1 MPCKLLRPILAV
13 VLAAVALSLES
24 IAPADAASYDEL
36 IFVEVPAVAGPGQP
50 GRLSGF
56 PFDRY
61 VDGCRVVRLSFRGSR
76 AVAVPLTGEFV
87 SARDPAVSFDGGHIL
102 FAGKRN
108 REDSWQIWR
117 MDKDGGNKQQISS
130 GPGDRVS
137 PLYVGSLFYLD
148 DKAPTEQI
156 CYVSTEHGWM
166 EGSGKAPALA
176 LYAASTDGSKA
187 RRLTY
192 NPFSEFDPDVLP
204 DGRLVYSSRQPT
216 EARPWTGE
224 ITQLFAINIDGSDAM
239 AYAGDSEPPAHKEMA
254 RVDWRGSR
262 VYFIESRAHTWPG
275 GGALAFV
282 SQRRPYRSRTVLVT
296 DEKGLFHS
304 PCPLPDGGLLVSYR
318 ANRPGAVFGIHGT
331 DPRTGKLLN
340 AVYSS
345 PGRHCIG
352 TRILAPHPTAKGRS
366 SVVGFRYKDSGAFF
380 CLNAHITDRSEV
392 KRLPA
397 GSMKQVR
404 VIEAVP
410 FQKGEGTH
418 SSVSSG
424 HGQDE
429 LPAGPI
435 RARRI
440 LGVAPVEPDGS
451 FHIRVPAQIPISFQL
466 LDENGIALAGQHSW
480 TWVMPGESRG
490 CIGCH
495 EDREMAP
502 PNHLAQAVV
511 KPEVQLTIPP
521 ESRRS
526 VDYVRDIAPV
536 IQSKCVACHSPG
548 GALPHLGDSITAFR
562 TLCRGPDACIVPGS
576 AGKSPLVRRLFPKI
590 DPKSMDSTGNSG
602 TSSQVQC
609 GLSLSDAERVLF
621 AEWIDLG
628 ARYDEGQDANAVE
641 SESRERGGPL

>member
-1 MPCKLLRPILAV
+1 MPSKLLRPILAV
-13 VLAAVALSLES
+13 VLVAVALSLES
-24 IAPADAASYDEL
+24 VAPADAASYDEL
-36 IFVEVPAVAGPGQP
+36 IFVEVPAVAGPAQP
-50 GRLSGF
+50 GSMSGL

-76 AVAVPLTGEFV
+76 AVAVPLTKEFV
-87 SARDPAVSFDGGHIL
+87 SARDPAVSFDGSHIL

-108 REDSWQIWR
+108 KEDSWQIWR
-117 MDKDGGNKQQISS
+117 MDKDGGNKHLISS

-156 CYVSTEHGWM
+156 CYVGTEHGWI
-166 EGSGKAPALA
+166 EGRGKAPTLA
-176 LYAASTDGSKA
+176 LYAANMDGSKA
-187 RRLTY
+187 RRIAY
-192 NPFSEFDPDVLP
+192 NPFSDFDPDVLP

-216 EARPWTGE
+216 EPGSGMRE
-224 ITQLFAINIDGSDAM
+224 MTQLFAVNIDGSDAM
-239 AYAGDSEPPAHKEMA
+239 AYAGDSEPPSHMEMA
-254 RVDWRGSR
+254 RVDWKGSR
-262 VYFIESRAHTWPG
+262 VYFIESRVHTWPG

-282 SQRRPYRSRTVLVT
+282 SQRRPYHSRAVLGAN
-296 DEKGLFHS
+296 EKGFFHS
-304 PCPLPDGGLLVSYR
+304 PCPLPDGGLLVSHR
-318 ANRPGAVFGIHGT
+318 ANRPGAVFGIHRI
-331 DPRTGKLLN
+331 DPGTGKLLK

-345 PGRHCIG
+345 PGRHCFG
-352 TRILAPHPTAKGRS
+352 TRILAPHPAAKGRS

-380 CLNAHITDRSEV
+380 CLNAHITDRSDV

-397 GSMKQVR
+397 GSIKHVR

-418 SSVSSG
+418 SSTSSG
-424 HGQDE
+424 HGRDE
-429 LPAGPI
+429 FPADPI
-435 RARRI
+435 RTRRI

-466 LDENGIALAGQHSW
+466 LDENGIALAGQRSW

-521 ESRRS
+521 ENRRS

-548 GALPHLGDSITAFR
+548 GTLPHLGESIAAFR
-562 TLCRGPDACIVPGS
+562 TLCLDGKGYIVPGS
-576 AGKSPLVRRLFPKI
+576 AGKSALVKRLFLGI
-590 DPKSMDSTGNSG
+590 GGKSRDEAGSQNASG
-602 TSSQVQC
+602 QVQC
-609 GLSLSDAERVLF
+609 ALSLNDAERALF
-621 AEWIDLG
+621 AEWVDLG
-628 ARYDEGQDANAVE
+628 ARYDGGQDAKAVE
-641 SESRERGGPL
+641 KRGGPL